1 MDKRKFNGGGPGVG
15 RKKGIGVSFE
25 IQKHCQRFIEELLK
39 DEVIKNKALKQ
50 LEINFQ
56 EPTEYVYII
65 KSNLDYKIGYTTNY
79 DKRLQ
84 NYKTHNPNISTICVI
99 ESNMAYNCESYLKER
114 FRKNNING
122 EWFDLNDDELG
133 EALKY
138 LYNICYGW

>member
-1 MDKRKFNGGGPGVG
+1 MDKRKFNRGHKGAG

-39 DEVIKNKALKQ
+39 DEVIKNKAVKQ
-50 LEINFQ
+50 LEINLQ

-65 KSNLDYKIGYTTNY
+65 KSNLYYKIGYTTNY
-79 DKRLQ
+79 EKRLK

-99 ESNMAYNCESYLKER
+99 ESPIAFNCETYLREQ
-114 FRKNNING
+114 FHKNNISG
-122 EWFDLNDDELG
+122 EWFDLNKEELE